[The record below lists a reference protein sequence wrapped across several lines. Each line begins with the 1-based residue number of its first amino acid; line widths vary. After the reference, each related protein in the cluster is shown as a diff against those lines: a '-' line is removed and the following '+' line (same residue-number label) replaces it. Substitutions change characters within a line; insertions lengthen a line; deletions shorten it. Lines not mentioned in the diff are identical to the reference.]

1 MTYEK
6 EWLQLTSPENS
17 LNAIDFN
24 MFKYRVNITHEFCYH
39 LSNKITKG
47 KIIYTLKLRWLRHNK

>member
-17 LNAIDFN
+17 LNANDFN

-39 LSNKITKG
+39 LSNNNKRENKIHT
-47 KIIYTLKLRWLRHNK
+47 

>member
-24 MFKYRVNITHEFCYH
+24 VQIQSEY
-39 LSNKITKG
+39 
-47 KIIYTLKLRWLRHNK
+47 YTLILLPFVKQNNKRENNIHT